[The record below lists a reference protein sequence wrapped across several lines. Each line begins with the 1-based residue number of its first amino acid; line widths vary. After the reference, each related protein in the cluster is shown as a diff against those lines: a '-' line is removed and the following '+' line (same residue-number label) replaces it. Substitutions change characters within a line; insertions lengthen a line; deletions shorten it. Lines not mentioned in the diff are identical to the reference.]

1 MPATHT
7 EERGISMNQ
16 DLSHALFLT
25 EGRALY
31 DEAAKRLLSQK
42 TVLAY
47 ILKGCL
53 MEYQDYTPEEIADRF
68 IEGDPQIGEAAV
80 HADEEISECEKPERI
95 LGLNTE
101 DTTVTEGMVR
111 YDIRFKALLPKNPE
125 RLYLI
130 LNIEAQNEQQMWY
143 PLLKRAVYY
152 GSRLIS
158 SQYGTVFSGMDYGA
172 VKKVYSIWI
181 CTKSAKKYRN
191 SMNRYE
197 MVEECLVGENR
208 SDPENYRLMN
218 LILLHVGEYDEGTHE
233 GILGFL
239 EVLLSGKLQAEEK
252 RQILQERYHIAMTKK
267 MSEEVTQM
275 CNLSWGIYQDGVEDK
290 AKEIAMRLYQDGMP
304 LEKIARIVSESLAKI
319 QEWLAEA
326 PSGDSA

>member
-1 MPATHT
+1 
-7 EERGISMNQ
+7 MNQ

-42 TVLAY
+42 IVLAY
-47 ILKGCL
+47 ILRECL
-53 MEYQDYTPEEIADRF
+53 PEYQDYTPEEIAEQF
-68 IEGDPQIGEAAV
+68 IEGDPQVGETAV

-101 DTTVTEGMVR
+101 DITVTEGMVR
-111 YDIRFKALLPKNPE
+111 YDIRFKALLPKDPE
-125 RLYLI
+125 RFYLI
-130 LNIEAQNEQQMWY
+130 LNIEAQNEQQTWY

-197 MVEECLVGENR
+197 MVEECLVGESK

-233 GILGFL
+233 GVLGFL

-275 CNLSWGIYQDGVEDK
+275 CNLSWGIYQDGVEDGVEQGIEQK
-290 AKEIAMRLYQDGMP
+290 GKEVALALYQDGMP
-304 LEKIARIVSESLAKI
+304 LEKIARIVSESMTKI
-319 QEWLAEA
+319 QEWLAELTEE
-326 PSGDSA
+326 SASDPV

>member
-1 MPATHT
+1 
-7 EERGISMNQ
+7 MNQ
-16 DLSHALFLT
+16 DLFHALFLT

-53 MEYQDYTPEEIADRF
+53 MEYQDYTLEEIADRF
-68 IEGDPQIGEAAV
+68 IEGDPQIGETAV
-80 HADEEISECEKPERI
+80 HADEEISEWEKPERI

-101 DTTVTEGMVR
+101 DITVTEGMVR
-111 YDIRFKALLPKNPE
+111 YDIRFKALLPKDP

-130 LNIEAQNEQQMWY
+130 LNIEAQNEKQTWY

-233 GILGFL
+233 GVLGFL
-239 EVLLSGKLQAEEK
+239 EVLLSRKLQAEEK
-252 RQILQERYHIAMTKK
+252 RQILQEQYHIVMTKK

-275 CNLSWGIYQDGVEDK
+275 CNLSWGIYQDGVEQGIEQK
-290 AKEIAMRLYQDGMP
+290 GKEVAFALYQDGMP
-304 LEKIARIVSESLAKI
+304 LEKIARIVSESMTKI
-319 QEWLAEA
+319 QEWLAELTEE
-326 PSGDSA
+326 SASDPV

>member
-1 MPATHT
+1 
-7 EERGISMNQ
+7 MNQ

-42 TVLAY
+42 IVLAY
-47 ILKGCL
+47 ILRECL
-53 MEYQDYTPEEIADRF
+53 PEYQDYTPKEIVEQF
-68 IEGDPQIGEAAV
+68 IEGDPQVGETAV

-101 DTTVTEGMVR
+101 DTTMTEGMVR

-319 QEWLAEA
+319 QEWLAEEHA
-326 PSGDSA
+326 SDPV

>member
-1 MPATHT
+1 
-7 EERGISMNQ
+7 MNQ

-47 ILKGCL
+47 ILKECL
-53 MEYQDYTPEEIADRF
+53 PEYQDYTPEEIADRF

-80 HADEEISECEKPERI
+80 HADEEISEWEKPERI

-101 DTTVTEGMVR
+101 DTTVTEGLVR
-111 YDIRFKALLPKNPE
+111 YDIRFKVLLPKDPE

-130 LNIEAQNEQQMWY
+130 LNIEAQNEQQTWY

-191 SMNRYE
+191 SINRYE
-197 MVEECLVGENR
+197 MVEECLVGESR

-275 CNLSWGIYQDGVEDK
+275 CNLSWGIYQDGVEDGVEQGIEQK
-290 AKEIAMRLYQDGMP
+290 GKEVALALYQDGMP
-304 LEKIARIVSESLAKI
+304 LEKIARIVSESMTKI
-319 QEWLAEA
+319 QEWLAEE
-326 PSGDSA
+326 SASDPV

>member
-1 MPATHT
+1 
-7 EERGISMNQ
+7 MNQ

-42 TVLAY
+42 IVLAY

-53 MEYQDYTPEEIADRF
+53 MKYQDYTPEEIADRF

-80 HADEEISECEKPERI
+80 HADEEISEWEKPERI

-101 DTTVTEGMVR
+101 DTAVTEGMVR
-111 YDIRFKALLPKNPE
+111 YDIRFKVLLPKDPE

-130 LNIEAQNEQQMWY
+130 LNIEAQNEQQTWY

-197 MVEECLVGENR
+197 MVEECLVGESK

-252 RQILQERYHIAMTKK
+252 KQILQEQYHITMTKK

>member
-1 MPATHT
+1 
-7 EERGISMNQ
+7 MNQ
-16 DLSHALFLT
+16 DLFHALFLT

-53 MEYQDYTPEEIADRF
+53 MEYQDYTLEEIADRF
-68 IEGDPQIGEAAV
+68 IEGDPQIGETAV
-80 HADEEISECEKPERI
+80 HADEEISEWEKPERI

-101 DTTVTEGMVR
+101 DITVTEGMVP
-111 YDIRFKALLPKNPE
+111 YDIRFKALLPKDP

-130 LNIEAQNEQQMWY
+130 LNIEAQNEKQTWY

-233 GILGFL
+233 GVLGFL
-239 EVLLSGKLQAEEK
+239 EGLLARKLQAEVE
-252 RQILQERYHIAMTKK
+252 RQNLQE
-267 MSEEVTQM
+267 E
-275 CNLSWGIYQDGVEDK
+275 
-290 AKEIAMRLYQDGMP
+290 
-304 LEKIARIVSESLAKI
+304 
-319 QEWLAEA
+319 
-326 PSGDSA
+326 

>member
-1 MPATHT
+1 
-7 EERGISMNQ
+7 MNQ

-68 IEGDPQIGEAAV
+68 IEGDPQTGEAAV
-80 HADEEISECEKPERI
+80 HADEEISEWEKPERI

-111 YDIRFKALLPKNPE
+111 YDIRFKALLPKDPE
-125 RLYLI
+125 RFYLI
-130 LNIEAQNEQQMWY
+130 LNIEAQNEQQTWY

-208 SDPENYRLMN
+208 SDPEDYRLMN

-239 EVLLSGKLQAEEK
+239 EILLSGKLQAEEK
-252 RQILQERYHIAMTKK
+252 KQILQEQYHITMTKK

>member
-1 MPATHT
+1 
-7 EERGISMNQ
+7 MNQ

-68 IEGDPQIGEAAV
+68 IEGDPQVGEAAV
-80 HADEEISECEKPERI
+80 HADEGTSEHAKPERI

-275 CNLSWGIYQDGVEDK
+275 CNLSWGIYQDGVEDGVEQGIEQK
-290 AKEIAMRLYQDGMP
+290 GKEVAFALYQDGMP
-304 LEKIARIVSESLAKI
+304 LEKIARIVSESMTKI
-319 QEWLAEA
+319 EEWLAEEHA
-326 PSGDSA
+326 SDPV

>member
-1 MPATHT
+1 
-7 EERGISMNQ
+7 MNQ

-275 CNLSWGIYQDGVEDK
+275 CNLSWGIYQDGVEDGVEQGIEQK
-290 AKEIAMRLYQDGMP
+290 GKEVAFALYQDGMP
-304 LEKIARIVSESLAKI
+304 LEKIARIVSESMTKI
-319 QEWLAEA
+319 EEWLAEEHA
-326 PSGDSA
+326 SDPV

>member
-1 MPATHT
+1 
-7 EERGISMNQ
+7 MNQ

-47 ILKGCL
+47 ILKECL

-68 IEGDPQIGEAAV
+68 IEGDPQVGEAAV
-80 HADEEISECEKPERI
+80 HADEEISEWEKPERI

-101 DTTVTEGMVR
+101 DTTVTEGLVR
-111 YDIRFKALLPKNPE
+111 YDIRFKALLPKDPE

-130 LNIEAQNEQQMWY
+130 LNIEAQNGQQTWY

-181 CTKSAKKYRN
+181 CTESAKKYRN

-233 GILGFL
+233 GVLGFL

-252 RQILQERYHIAMTKK
+252 KQILQEQYHITMTKK

-275 CNLSWGIYQDGVEDK
+275 CNLSWGIYQDGYEERGKKV
-290 AKEIAMRLYQDGMP
+290 ALALYQDGMP
-304 LEKIARIVSESLAKI
+304 LEKIARIVSESMTKI
-319 QEWLAEA
+319 QEWLAEE
-326 PSGDSA
+326 PVSDPV

>member
-1 MPATHT
+1 
-7 EERGISMNQ
+7 MNQ
-16 DLSHALFLT
+16 DLSYALFLT

-42 TVLAY
+42 IVLAY
-47 ILKGCL
+47 ILRECL
-53 MEYQDYTPEEIADRF
+53 PEYQDYTPKEIVEQF
-68 IEGDPQIGEAAV
+68 IEGDPQVGEAAV

-275 CNLSWGIYQDGVEDK
+275 CNLSWGIYQDGVEDGVEQGIEQK
-290 AKEIAMRLYQDGMP
+290 GKEVAFALYQDGMP
-304 LEKIARIVSESLAKI
+304 LEKIARIVSESMTKTE
-319 QEWLAEA
+319 EWLAEE
-326 PSGDSA
+326 SASDPV

>member
-1 MPATHT
+1 
-7 EERGISMNQ
+7 MNQ

-42 TVLAY
+42 IVLDY

-80 HADEEISECEKPERI
+80 HADEEISEWEKPERI

-101 DTTVTEGMVR
+101 DTTVTEGLVR
-111 YDIRFKALLPKNPE
+111 YDIRFKVLLPKDPE

-130 LNIEAQNEQQMWY
+130 LNIEAQNEQQTWY

-197 MVEECLVGENR
+197 MVEECLVGESK

-239 EVLLSGKLQAEEK
+239 EILLSGKLQAEEK
-252 RQILQERYHIAMTKK
+252 KQILQEQYHITMTKK

-319 QEWLAEA
+319 QEWLAEEHA
-326 PSGDSA
+326 SDPV

>member
-1 MPATHT
+1 
-7 EERGISMNQ
+7 MNQ

>member
-1 MPATHT
+1 
-7 EERGISMNQ
+7 MNQ

-68 IEGDPQIGEAAV
+68 IEGDPQVGEAAV
-80 HADEEISECEKPERI
+80 HADEEISEWKKTERI

-101 DTTVTEGMVR
+101 DITVTEGMVR
-111 YDIRFKALLPKNPE
+111 YDIRFKVLLPKDPE

-130 LNIEAQNEQQMWY
+130 LNIEAQNEQQTWY

-197 MVEECLVGENR
+197 MVEECLVGESRN
-208 SDPENYRLMN
+208 DPENYRLMN

-233 GILGFL
+233 GVLGFL

-252 RQILQERYHIAMTKK
+252 KQILQEQYHIDMTRK

-304 LEKIARIVSESLAKI
+304 LEKIARIVSESMTKI

>member
-1 MPATHT
+1 M
-7 EERGISMNQ
+7 
-16 DLSHALFLT
+16 
-25 EGRALY
+25 
-31 DEAAKRLLSQK
+31 
-42 TVLAY
+42 
-47 ILKGCL
+47 
-53 MEYQDYTPEEIADRF
+53 
-68 IEGDPQIGEAAV
+68 
-80 HADEEISECEKPERI
+80 
-95 LGLNTE
+95 
-101 DTTVTEGMVR
+101 
-111 YDIRFKALLPKNPE
+111 
-125 RLYLI
+125 
-130 LNIEAQNEQQMWY
+130 NIEAQNEQQTWY

-197 MVEECLVGENR
+197 MVEECLVGESRN
-208 SDPENYRLMN
+208 DPENYRLMN

-233 GILGFL
+233 GGLGFL

-252 RQILQERYHIAMTKK
+252 KQILQEQYHIAMTKK

-275 CNLSWGIYQDGVEDK
+275 CNLSWGIYQDGYEEQGKKV
-290 AKEIAMRLYQDGMP
+290 ALTLYQDGMP
-304 LEKIARIVSESLAKI
+304 LERIARILSESMTKI
-319 QEWLAEA
+319 EEWLAEA

>member
-1 MPATHT
+1 
-7 EERGISMNQ
+7 MNQ

-53 MEYQDYTPEEIADRF
+53 MEYQDYTPEEISDRF

-80 HADEEISECEKPERI
+80 HADEEISEWEKPERI

-101 DTTVTEGMVR
+101 DTAVTAGMVR
-111 YDIRFKALLPKNPE
+111 DDIRFKALLPKDPE
-125 RLYLI
+125 RFYLI
-130 LNIEAQNEQQMWY
+130 LNIEAQNEQQTWY

-319 QEWLAEA
+319 QEWLAEEHA
-326 PSGDSA
+326 SDPV

>member
-1 MPATHT
+1 
-7 EERGISMNQ
+7 MNQ

-53 MEYQDYTPEEIADRF
+53 MEYQDYTLEEIADRF
-68 IEGDPQIGEAAV
+68 IEGDPQIGETAV
-80 HADEEISECEKPERI
+80 HADEEISEWEKPERI

-101 DTTVTEGMVR
+101 DITVTEGMVR
-111 YDIRFKALLPKNPE
+111 YDIRFKALLPKDP

-130 LNIEAQNEQQMWY
+130 LNIEAQNEKQTWY

-233 GILGFL
+233 GVLGFL
-239 EVLLSGKLQAEEK
+239 EVLLSRKLQAEEK
-252 RQILQERYHIAMTKK
+252 RQILQEQYHIVMTKK

-275 CNLSWGIYQDGVEDK
+275 CNLSWGIYQDGVEQGIEQK
-290 AKEIAMRLYQDGMP
+290 GKEVAFALYQDGMP
-304 LEKIARIVSESLAKI
+304 LEKIARIVSESMTKI
-319 QEWLAEA
+319 QEWLAELTEE
-326 PSGDSA
+326 SASDPV

>member
-1 MPATHT
+1 
-7 EERGISMNQ
+7 MNQ

-25 EGRALY
+25 EGRDLY

-68 IEGDPQIGEAAV
+68 IEGDPQVGEAAV
-80 HADEEISECEKPERI
+80 HADEGTSEHAKPERI

-319 QEWLAEA
+319 QEWLAEEHA
-326 PSGDSA
+326 SDPV

>member
-1 MPATHT
+1 
-7 EERGISMNQ
+7 MNQ

-80 HADEEISECEKPERI
+80 HADEEISEWEKPERI

-101 DTTVTEGMVR
+101 DTAVTEGMVR

-208 SDPENYRLMN
+208 SDPEKYRLMN

-252 RQILQERYHIAMTKK
+252 RQILQERYHIAMTRK

-275 CNLSWGIYQDGVEDK
+275 CNLSWGIYQDGVEQTR
-290 AKEIAMRLYQDGMP
+290 KEVAQALYQDGMP
-304 LEKIARIVSESLAKI
+304 LEKIARIVSESMTKI

-326 PSGDSA
+326 LVSDPV

>member
-1 MPATHT
+1 
-7 EERGISMNQ
+7 MNQ

-42 TVLAY
+42 IVLAY
-47 ILKGCL
+47 ILRECL
-53 MEYQDYTPEEIADRF
+53 PEYQDYTPKEIAEQF
-68 IEGDPQIGEAAV
+68 IEGDPQVGETAV

-275 CNLSWGIYQDGVEDK
+275 CNLSWGIYQDGVEDGVEQGIEQK
-290 AKEIAMRLYQDGMP
+290 GKEVALALYQDGMP
-304 LEKIARIVSESLAKI
+304 LEKIARIVSESMTKI
-319 QEWLAEA
+319 EEWLTEE
-326 PSGDSA
+326 SASDPV

>member
-1 MPATHT
+1 
-7 EERGISMNQ
+7 MNQ

-47 ILKGCL
+47 ILKECL
-53 MEYQDYTPEEIADRF
+53 PEYQDYTPEEIADRF
-68 IEGDPQIGEAAV
+68 IEGDPQVGEAAV
-80 HADEEISECEKPERI
+80 HADEEISEWEKPERI

-101 DTTVTEGMVR
+101 DITVTEGLVR
-111 YDIRFKALLPKNPE
+111 YDIRFKVLLPKDPE

-130 LNIEAQNEQQMWY
+130 LNIEAQNEQQTWY

-239 EVLLSGKLQAEEK
+239 EILLSGKLQAEEK
-252 RQILQERYHIAMTKK
+252 KQILQEQYHIVMTKK

-275 CNLSWGIYQDGVEDK
+275 CNLSWGIYQDGVEQGIEQK
-290 AKEIAMRLYQDGMP
+290 GKEVAFALYQDGMP
-304 LEKIARIVSESLAKI
+304 LEKIARILSESLAKI

>member
-1 MPATHT
+1 
-7 EERGISMNQ
+7 MNQ
-16 DLSHALFLT
+16 DLSYALFLT

-31 DEAAKRLLSQK
+31 DEAAKRLSSQK
-42 TVLAY
+42 IVLAY

-53 MEYQDYTPEEIADRF
+53 PEYQDYTPEEISDRF

-197 MVEECLVGENR
+197 MVEECLVGESRN
-208 SDPENYRLMN
+208 DPENYRLMN

-319 QEWLAEA
+319 QEWLAEEHA
-326 PSGDSA
+326 SDPV

>member
-1 MPATHT
+1 
-7 EERGISMNQ
+7 MNQ

-42 TVLAY
+42 IVLAY
-47 ILKGCL
+47 ILRECL
-53 MEYQDYTPEEIADRF
+53 PEYQDYTPKEIVEQF
-68 IEGDPQIGEAAV
+68 IEGDPQVGETAV

-101 DTTVTEGMVR
+101 DTTMTEGMVR

-197 MVEECLVGENR
+197 MVEECLVGENK

-319 QEWLAEA
+319 QEWLAEEHA
-326 PSGDSA
+326 SDPV

>member
-1 MPATHT
+1 
-7 EERGISMNQ
+7 MNQ

-47 ILKGCL
+47 ILKECL
-53 MEYQDYTPEEIADRF
+53 PEYQDYTPEEIADRF

-80 HADEEISECEKPERI
+80 HADEEISEWEKPERI

-111 YDIRFKALLPKNPE
+111 YDIRFKALLPKDPE

-130 LNIEAQNEQQMWY
+130 LNIEAQNEQQTWY

-233 GILGFL
+233 GVLGFL

-252 RQILQERYHIAMTKK
+252 RQILQEQYHITMTKK

-275 CNLSWGIYQDGVEDK
+275 CNLSWGIYQDGVEQGIEQK
-290 AKEIAMRLYQDGMP
+290 GKEVALALYQDGMP
-304 LEKIARIVSESLAKI
+304 LEKIARIVSESMTKI
-319 QEWLAEA
+319 QEWLAEE
-326 PSGDSA
+326 SASDPV

>member
-1 MPATHT
+1 
-7 EERGISMNQ
+7 MNQ

-47 ILKGCL
+47 ILKECL

-68 IEGDPQIGEAAV
+68 IEGDPQVGEAAV
-80 HADEEISECEKPERI
+80 HADEEISEWEKPERI

-101 DTTVTEGMVR
+101 DPTVTEGMVR
-111 YDIRFKALLPKNPE
+111 YDIRFKALLPKDPE

-130 LNIEAQNEQQMWY
+130 LNIEAQNEQQTWY

-275 CNLSWGIYQDGVEDK
+275 CNLSWGIYQDGVEDGVEQGIEQK
-290 AKEIAMRLYQDGMP
+290 GKEVALALYQDGMP
-304 LEKIARIVSESLAKI
+304 LEKIARILSESLAKI

>member
-1 MPATHT
+1 
-7 EERGISMNQ
+7 MNQ

-275 CNLSWGIYQDGVEDK
+275 CNLSWGIYQDGYEERGKKD
-290 AKEIAMRLYQDGMP
+290 ALALYQDGMP
-304 LEKIARIVSESLAKI
+304 LERIARILSESLAKI
-319 QEWLAEA
+319 QEWLAEEHA
-326 PSGDSA
+326 SDPV

>member
-1 MPATHT
+1 
-7 EERGISMNQ
+7 MNQ

-25 EGRALY
+25 EGRSLY

-47 ILKGCL
+47 ILKECL
-53 MEYQDYTPEEIADRF
+53 PEYQDYTPKEITEHF
-68 IEGDPQIGEAAV
+68 IEGEPQVGESAV
-80 HADEEISECEKPERI
+80 HADEGISERAKPERI

-101 DTTVTEGMVR
+101 DITVTEGMVR
-111 YDIRFKALLPKNPE
+111 YDIRFKALLPKDPK

-130 LNIEAQNEQQMWY
+130 LNIEAQNEQQTRY
-143 PLLKRAVYY
+143 SLLKRAVYY

-197 MVEECLVGENR
+197 MVEECLVGATRN
-208 SDPENYRLMN
+208 DPENDRLRN

-233 GILGFL
+233 GVLG
-239 EVLLSGKLQAEEK
+239 LLSGKLQAEEK
-252 RQILQERYHIAMTKK
+252 RQILQEQYHIAMTEK
-267 MSEEVTQM
+267 MTEEVTQM
-275 CNLSWGIYQDGVEDK
+275 CNLSWGYISGWCRADSQRSSTGPIPGRHAFREDC
-290 AKEIAMRLYQDGMP
+290 P
-304 LEKIARIVSESLAKI
+304 HSF
-319 QEWLAEA
+319 
-326 PSGDSA
+326 

>member
-1 MPATHT
+1 
-7 EERGISMNQ
+7 MNQ

-47 ILKGCL
+47 ILKECL
-53 MEYQDYTPEEIADRF
+53 PEYQDYTPEEIADRF

-80 HADEEISECEKPERI
+80 HADEEISEWEKPERI

-101 DTTVTEGMVR
+101 DITVTEGLVR
-111 YDIRFKALLPKNPE
+111 YDIRFKALLPKDPE

-130 LNIEAQNEQQMWY
+130 LNIEAQNGQQTWY

-239 EVLLSGKLQAEEK
+239 EILLSGKLQAEEK
-252 RQILQERYHIAMTKK
+252 KQILQEQYHIAMTRK

-319 QEWLAEA
+319 QEWLAEEHA
-326 PSGDSA
+326 SDPV

>member
-1 MPATHT
+1 
-7 EERGISMNQ
+7 MNQ

-47 ILKGCL
+47 ILKECL

-68 IEGDPQIGEAAV
+68 IEGDPQVGEAAV
-80 HADEEISECEKPERI
+80 HADEEISEWEKPERI

-101 DTTVTEGMVR
+101 DTTVTEGLVR
-111 YDIRFKALLPKNPE
+111 YDIRFKVLLPKDPE

-130 LNIEAQNEQQMWY
+130 LNIEAQNEQQTWY

-197 MVEECLVGENR
+197 MVEECLVGESRN
-208 SDPENYRLMN
+208 DPENYRLMN

-233 GILGFL
+233 GILEFL
-239 EVLLSGKLQAEEK
+239 EILLSGKLQAEEK
-252 RQILQERYHIAMTKK
+252 KQILQEQYHIAMTKK

-275 CNLSWGIYQDGVEDK
+275 CNLSWGIYQDGVENGVEQTR
-290 AKEIAMRLYQDGMP
+290 KEVAQALYQDGMP
-304 LEKIARIVSESLAKI
+304 LEKIARIVSESMTKI

-326 PSGDSA
+326 PVSDPV

>member
-1 MPATHT
+1 
-7 EERGISMNQ
+7 MNQ

-42 TVLAY
+42 IVLAY
-47 ILKGCL
+47 ILRECL
-53 MEYQDYTPEEIADRF
+53 PEYQDYTPEEIAEQF
-68 IEGDPQIGEAAV
+68 IEGDPQVGETAV

-101 DTTVTEGMVR
+101 DITVTEGLVR
-111 YDIRFKALLPKNPE
+111 YDIRFKVLLPKDPE

-130 LNIEAQNEQQMWY
+130 LNIEAQNEQQTWY

-197 MVEECLVGENR
+197 MVEECLVGESK

-233 GILGFL
+233 GVLGFL

-252 RQILQERYHIAMTKK
+252 RQILQEQYHITMTKK

-275 CNLSWGIYQDGVEDK
+275 CNLSWGIYQDGVEQGIEQK
-290 AKEIAMRLYQDGMP
+290 GKEVAFALYQDGMP
-304 LEKIARIVSESLAKI
+304 LEKIARIVSESMTKI
-319 QEWLAEA
+319 QEWLAELTEE
-326 PSGDSA
+326 SASDPV

>member
-1 MPATHT
+1 
-7 EERGISMNQ
+7 MNQ

-68 IEGDPQIGEAAV
+68 IEGDPQVGETAV

-101 DTTVTEGMVR
+101 DTTMTEGMVR

-197 MVEECLVGENR
+197 MVEECLVGENK
-208 SDPENYRLMN
+208 SDPENYQLMN

-252 RQILQERYHIAMTKK
+252 KQILQEQYHITMTKK

-319 QEWLAEA
+319 QEWLAEEHA
-326 PSGDSA
+326 SDPV

>member
-1 MPATHT
+1 
-7 EERGISMNQ
+7 MNQ

-47 ILKGCL
+47 ILKECL

-68 IEGDPQIGEAAV
+68 IEGDPQVGEAAV
-80 HADEEISECEKPERI
+80 HADEEISEWEKPERI

-101 DTTVTEGMVR
+101 DTTVTEGLVR
-111 YDIRFKALLPKNPE
+111 YDIRFKALLPKDPE

-130 LNIEAQNEQQMWY
+130 LNIEAQNGQQTWY

-181 CTKSAKKYRN
+181 CTKSAKRYRN

-233 GILGFL
+233 GILEFL
-239 EVLLSGKLQAEEK
+239 EILLSGKLQAEEK
-252 RQILQERYHIAMTKK
+252 KQILQEQYHIAMTKK

-275 CNLSWGIYQDGVEDK
+275 CNLSWGIYQDGVENGVEQTR
-290 AKEIAMRLYQDGMP
+290 KEVAQALYQDGMP
-304 LEKIARIVSESLAKI
+304 LEKIARIVSESMTKI

-326 PSGDSA
+326 PVSDPV